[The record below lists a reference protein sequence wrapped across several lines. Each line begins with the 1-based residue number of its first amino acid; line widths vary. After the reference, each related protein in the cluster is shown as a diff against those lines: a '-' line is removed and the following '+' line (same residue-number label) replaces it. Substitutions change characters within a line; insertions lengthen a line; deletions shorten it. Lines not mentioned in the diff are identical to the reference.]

1 LQQEKKSSEELSNLS
16 PHLKKN
22 NVVTMTVINRLLL
35 FVLFVTLIGVAGAKP
50 LAGGSHH
57 DSSQTN
63 VADPKNVHR
72 FFPGLVF
79 LYKLSQGVK
88 ERTKHQRHIPQQ
100 VLVIEYK
107 PVPKPETNTSTP
119 IDPNIVLLLQH
130 FEAADE
136 EEFSALSAER
146 PTRDMSIEDESEN
159 NRSFF
164 DLLLVPRRKW
174 PDDQMTLATR
184 LSPPPPSP
192 PVAINKVGRS
202 ISTADMGSNQP
213 YHSEISDDESPDFL
227 STLVT
232 IPQVWMHD
240 LSQMII
246 QPLRKDKNPLGERD
260 SFEYFG

>member
-1 LQQEKKSSEELSNLS
+1 
-16 PHLKKN
+16 
-22 NVVTMTVINRLLL
+22 MTVINRLLL
-35 FVLFVTLIGVAGAKP
+35 LVLFVTLIGVAGAKP
-50 LAGGSHH
+50 LAGGSYH
-57 DSSQTN
+57 DSTQSN
-63 VADPKNVHR
+63 VADPKNFHR

-88 ERTKHQRHIPQQ
+88 ERTKHQRNSPHQ
-100 VLVIEYK
+100 VLVVGYE
-107 PVPKPETNTSTP
+107 PAPKAEANTSTP

-136 EEFSALSAER
+136 EELSALSAER

-164 DLLLVPRRKW
+164 DLLLIPRRKW

-184 LSPPPPSP
+184 LSPPPLHNQ

-202 ISTADMGSNQP
+202 ISAAEMSPNQP
-213 YHSEISDDESPDFL
+213 YHTEISDDESPDFL

-260 SFEYFG
+260 SFEYFGS